1 MMILQQ
7 TREQLRLFLF
17 TCATCAAL
25 LTPARADLHDY
36 IKKPEPA
43 FKWTLQEKISN
54 SQGTI
59 YDLHL
64 VSQTWQGITWEH
76 QVQVYQPKGVAPTE
90 TMVIFNTGGSANL
103 ANAALGMGLAAN
115 IKSPIAILYHIPNQP
130 LLDGKR
136 EDGLIAETYVRY
148 LNTKD
153 ENWPLLFPMAKSVVK
168 AMDALQAFAE
178 QEWKMK
184 VKQFIIT
191 GGSKRG
197 WTSWMT
203 AATGDKRVKAIAPLV
218 IDTLNMREQ
227 MAYQLTSFGAYSL
240 MINDY
245 TSRGLV
251 PMPNT
256 PAAQK
261 LWSMVD
267 PYTYRDNLRL
277 PKFIGNGANDPYWT
291 TDALNLYWDGLKGD
305 KWVCYVPNAGHDLQ
319 QRKDDG
325 TLDRARALNSLAAF
339 ARHVIFNKPMPKL
352 RWKHDDANG
361 RERHSVRSLRLT
373 INANPAPVAA
383 RLWVAHAPTR
393 DFRQAKWT
401 EQTVTLNGSRVVGE
415 VAPPTEGFV
424 AFFGELEYEI
434 DGLRYYLST
443 QMRIAGK

>member
-1 MMILQQ
+1 
-7 TREQLRLFLF
+7 
-17 TCATCAAL
+17 
-25 LTPARADLHDY
+25 
-36 IKKPEPA
+36 
-43 FKWTLQEKISN
+43 
-54 SQGTI
+54 
-59 YDLHL
+59 
-64 VSQTWQGITWEH
+64 
-76 QVQVYQPKGVAPTE
+76 
-90 TMVIFNTGGSANL
+90 
-103 ANAALGMGLAAN
+103 MGLAAN